1 MKTWNE
7 IEAGLKADPGVEP
20 PAGLHDRILRAVRD
34 DRAATARTTAPRHYV
49 SLWLMA
55 GATVAALG
63 AMTSVLL
70 FSPAPPAP
78 LLLHQPGEI
87 FARTLPPGV
96 APSGLAAA
104 GLASGRVPVSR
115 QFCKAHSSRTVQVSR
130 FAEKGRGHREK
141 RPHRPLFHR

>member
-7 IEAGLKADPGVEP
+7 IEAGLKAEPGVEP

-78 LLLHQPGEI
+78 ERAMPAAPGTPAI
-87 FARTLPPGV
+87 SFARLEALATRPMRNEYENLQ
-96 APSGLAAA
+96 ADIASAARFIAASLPSG
-104 GLASGRVPVSR
+104 ASGS
-115 QFCKAHSSRTVQVSR
+115 
-130 FAEKGRGHREK
+130 
-141 RPHRPLFHR
+141 